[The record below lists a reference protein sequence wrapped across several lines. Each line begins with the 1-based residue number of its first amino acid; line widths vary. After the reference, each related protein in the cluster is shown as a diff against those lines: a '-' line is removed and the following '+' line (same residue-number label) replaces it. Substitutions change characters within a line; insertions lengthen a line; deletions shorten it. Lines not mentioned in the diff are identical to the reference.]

1 MKPVIALVGRPNV
14 GKSTLFNR
22 LTRRRDAIVVDVPGV
37 TRDRHYGEGLLGGRS
52 CIVIDTGGLQPDTDD
67 GIYVEMA
74 RQTEQAIVEA
84 DVVLLVT
91 DARAGLTPGDR
102 VIADQLRRLKERV
115 WIAVNKAEGLDPE
128 TAAAEFHELG
138 LGNPVAISA
147 AHGGGVVAL
156 MEEVMKPF
164 PQDDLANE
172 GVDKHPRIAI
182 VGRPNVGKSTLVNAL
197 VGEERVLVYG
207 EPGTTRDA
215 IEVPFER
222 NGRRYTLVDT
232 AGLRKRGKSHGA
244 LVERFSII
252 KTLQALEASN
262 VAVLVLDALEGI
274 TEQDAHVASYILER
288 GRALTIAVNKW
299 EAADKSMRERLKDEL
314 RWQLGFLGFADTLF
328 ISAKSG
334 KGVNEV
340 LRSAD
345 AAYAAAFAKL
355 STPKLT
361 RALIAAVERQMPP
374 HRRGYARPKMRY
386 AHQGGSNPPRVI
398 IHGNSLQHVPDAY
411 KRFLE
416 GWFRDLFKLQG
427 TPLRIDLRTGRNPY
441 DENRKAPVR
450 KRTLGHSKSAP
461 RVKSG
466 GKPGGKPG
474 GKSSGRSNKQPR
486 NKAAGRKRP

>member
-22 LTRRRDAIVVDVPGV
+22 LTRRRNAIVVDIPGV

-52 CIVIDTGGLQPDTDD
+52 CIVIDTGGLQPDSDED
-67 GIYVEMA
+67 IYHEMA

-84 DVVLLVT
+84 DAVILVT

-102 VIADQLRRLKERV
+102 VIAEKLRRLKERV
-115 WIAVNKAEGLDPE
+115 WIAANKAEGLDPE

-138 LGNPVAISA
+138 LGSPVAISA
-147 AHGGGVVAL
+147 AHGNRVSELIESVL
-156 MEEVMKPF
+156 RPF
-164 PQDDLANE
+164 PQDDSSGE
-172 GVDKHPRIAI
+172 SEDKHPRIAI

-197 VGEERVLVYG
+197 VGEERVLVFDK
-207 EPGTTRDA
+207 PGTTRDA

-244 LVERFSII
+244 AVEKFSII
-252 KTLQALEASN
+252 KTLQAIEASN
-262 VAVLVLDALEGI
+262 VAVLVLDAVEGI
-274 TEQDAHVASYILER
+274 TEQDAHVASYILDR
-288 GRALTIAVNKW
+288 GRAVAVAVNKW
-299 EAADKSMRERLKDEL
+299 EAADKPLRERLKDEL

-334 KGVNEV
+334 KGVHEV
-340 LRSAD
+340 LRAAD
-345 AAYAAAFAKL
+345 AAYAAAMAKL
-355 STPKLT
+355 PTPKLT
-361 RALIAAVERQMPP
+361 RALIAAVERQLPP

-386 AHQGGSNPPRVI
+386 AHQGGSNPPRII

-416 GWFRDLFKLQG
+416 GWFRDTFKLQG
-427 TPLRIDLRTGRNPY
+427 TPLRIELRTGRNPY

-466 GKPGGKPG
+466 GRTK
-474 GKSSGRSNKQPR
+474 
-486 NKAAGRKRP
+486 KR